1 MFDLTKLQSD
11 TKAIKGQ
18 LSNMKSQNKIGGI
31 DLGEF
36 IFNKLITKMDPIQY
50 CERILRSHLPPNK
63 QKLHENQVE
72 LIRAV
77 CNPKIRSVAAL
88 MA

>member
-1 MFDLTKLQSD
+1 MFDISKFKQDADAL
-11 TKAIKGQ
+11 KGQ
-18 LSNMKSQNKIGGI
+18 LSSLSSNNQINGQPLSNY
-31 DLGEF
+31 
-36 IFNKLITKMDPIQY
+36 IFNKMLTKMDPIEY
-50 CERILRSHLPPNK
+50 CQRVLRAHLPAKK
-63 QKLHENQVE
+63 QKLHENQIE